1 MATTN
6 LQSQSLGGILIE
18 SGNGTPNHISPRGSY
33 YTNIDTGSLFIN
45 SSGTSTGWEMMNKVA
60 WGEIYLQANGT
71 DTPGTTNWVSLSG
84 LSWNF
89 TGGNGVE
96 MSPRGK
102 IRVKSG
108 KGGLY
113 HLLAVGSIQTQLVT
127 SSWDFFLGVSKNGLT
142 PSDGFFQGCQ
152 LDGNLTAT
160 AAEEDD
166 KSLTITNIISL
177 SAGDTLEMSLRMSST
192 TPTGRLESGNIF
204 IYRIGD

>member
-6 LQSQSLGGILIE
+6 LQSQSLGGVLIE
-18 SGNGTPNHISPRGSY
+18 SGNGTPNHTSPKGSY

-45 SSGTSTGWEMMNKVA
+45 SSGNSTGWEMMNKVA
-60 WGEIYLQANGT
+60 WGEIYLQGNGT
-71 DTPGTTNWVSLSG
+71 NTAGTTSWVSLSG

-89 TGGNGVE
+89 TGGNGIE
-96 MSPRGK
+96 MNPRGK
-102 IRVKSG
+102 IRVKSN
-108 KGGLY
+108 KGGIY
-113 HLLAVGSIQTQLVT
+113 HLLSVGSIQTQNVA
-127 SSWDFFLGVSKNGLT
+127 SSYDFFLGISKNGAI
-142 PSDGFFQGCQ
+142 PENGFWQGCM
-152 LDGNLTAT
+152 LNGNLTAT

-192 TPTGRLESGNIF
+192 TPSGRLESGNIF

>member
-6 LQSQSLGGILIE
+6 LQSQSLGNILIE
-18 SGNGTPNHISPRGSY
+18 SGNGTPNHISSKGSY

-45 SSGTSTGWEMMNKVA
+45 STGTSTGWEMMNKVA

-71 DTPGTTNWVSLSG
+71 NTAGTTSWVSLSG

-89 TGGNGVE
+89 TGGNGIE

-102 IRVKSG
+102 LRVKSN

-113 HLLAVGSIQTQLVT
+113 HLLSVGSIQTQNVT
-127 SSWDFFLGVSKNGLT
+127 SSYDFFLGISKNGLT
-142 PSDGFFQGCQ
+142 PSDGFWQGCQ
-152 LDGNLTAT
+152 LNGNLSAT
-160 AAEEDD
+160 AALEDD

-177 SAGDTLEMSLRMSST
+177 SAGDTLEMSLRMSSV
-192 TPTGRLESGNIF
+192 TPSGRLESGSIF